1 MELDINKL
9 PKKAQLKAAKHILLE
24 AEDKLYCIVQ
34 TDYKTGMVKLESLIE
49 NGIFINIYLTTLT
62 TTIEIKIEG
71 ERTKQF
77 HFKKLTTEEITKILS
92 NPKNYIINNL
102 T

>member
-1 MELDINKL
+1 MEIDFDKL
-9 PKKAQLKAAKHILLE
+9 PKKAKKKAAKHIIVE

-34 TDYKTGMVKLESLIE
+34 KDYKTGMIKLESLLESEIS
-49 NGIFINIYLTTLT
+49 INIYLTTLT
-62 TTIEIKIEG
+62 TTIELKTKG

-77 HFKKLTTEEITKILS
+77 HYKKLDTEEITKILA